1 MKLRATIYNGN
12 PPGTPHQQ
20 AYHVSLEGAED
31 YVRAHLQASPDKTV
45 AEIVEIRE
53 VPLFSFK
60 KIKGEIET
68 RRRVEAPKTEE
79 TPKPAEDPSVIP
91 PPETGENPVTG

>member
-20 AYHVSLEGAED
+20 AFHVSLVGAEE
-31 YVRAHLQASPDKTV
+31 YVKAHLQASPDKTV

-53 VPLFSFK
+53 VPLASYR

-68 RRRVEAPKTEE
+68 RRWKAE
-79 TPKPAEDPSVIP
+79 TPSVIP
-91 PPETGENPVTG
+91 PPNTGENPVTG

>member
-12 PPGTPHQQ
+12 PPGIPHQQ
-20 AYHVSLEGAED
+20 AFHVSLEGAED
-31 YVRAHLQASPDKTV
+31 YVRAHLQSSPDKTR

-53 VPLFSFK
+53 VLLFSFQ

-68 RRRVEAPKTEE
+68 RRRVEIPKEE
-79 TPKPAEDPSVIP
+79 TPSVTP